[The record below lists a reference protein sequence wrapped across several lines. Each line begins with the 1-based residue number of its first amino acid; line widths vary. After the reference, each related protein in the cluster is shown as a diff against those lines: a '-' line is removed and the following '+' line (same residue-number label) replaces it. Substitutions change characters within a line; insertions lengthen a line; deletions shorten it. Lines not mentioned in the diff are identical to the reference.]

1 MASPFHTR
9 KTTVDMSAPVVRVS
23 RIRRDPPPPVRVI
36 TAAEIRERDARNIV
50 IGIIAFALA
59 VFIILIGLSN
69 AAGWSPSQ
77 HAVVIKMEG

>member
-1 MASPFHTR
+1 MSSRFQSS
-9 KTTVDMSAPVVRVS
+9 KQSVDLAAPVVRVS
-23 RIRRDPPPPVRVI
+23 RIRRDPPPPVKVI

-50 IGIIAFALA
+50 VGIIAFALA

>member
-1 MASPFHTR
+1 MNNRFPSR
-9 KTTVDMSAPVVRVS
+9 KQSVDMSAPVLRVS
-23 RIRRDPPPPVRVI
+23 RIRRDPPPPVKVI
-36 TAAEIRERDARNIV
+36 TAAEIRERDARGIV

-59 VFIILIGLSN
+59 VFIVLLALSN